1 MNKVQRLSKGYH
13 LFWMREPSRVGYK
26 RYIQIFF
33 NKPHFIHFK
42 LSKYLNKQGNSM
54 AKNKNQNENTTQT
67 NEKSNVTTQTNQ
79 NSERIS
85 RAEFLRRRIEG
96 KKRTIDL
103 NSNAQVFVSD
113 SIAGTEIFSDLR
125 MLDAMDSTIRKLWGN
140 GVDSQDAE
148 TWVKEINSIK
158 ESINELQ
165 NKGREIL
172 VKVGNVRHISNNVL
186 RRTILREIQAQNVKA
201 E

>member
-1 MNKVQRLSKGYH
+1 
-13 LFWMREPSRVGYK
+13 MREPSRVGYK

-33 NKPHFIHFK
+33 NKPHFIQFK

-54 AKNKNQNENTTQT
+54 AKNKNQNEN
-67 NEKSNVTTQTNQ
+67 TTQTNQ

>member
-1 MNKVQRLSKGYH
+1 
-13 LFWMREPSRVGYK
+13 
-26 RYIQIFF
+26 
-33 NKPHFIHFK
+33 
-42 LSKYLNKQGNSM
+42 
-54 AKNKNQNENTTQT
+54 
-67 NEKSNVTTQTNQ
+67 
-79 NSERIS
+79 
-85 RAEFLRRRIEG
+85 EFLRRRIEG

>member
-1 MNKVQRLSKGYH
+1 
-13 LFWMREPSRVGYK
+13 
-26 RYIQIFF
+26 
-33 NKPHFIHFK
+33 
-42 LSKYLNKQGNSM
+42 M

-67 NEKSNVTTQTNQ
+67 NEKSNVTTQTNEKSNVTTQTNQ
-79 NSERIS
+79 NSERMS

>member
-1 MNKVQRLSKGYH
+1 
-13 LFWMREPSRVGYK
+13 
-26 RYIQIFF
+26 
-33 NKPHFIHFK
+33 
-42 LSKYLNKQGNSM
+42 M

-158 ESINELQ
+158 ESINE
-165 NKGREIL
+165 
-172 VKVGNVRHISNNVL
+172 
-186 RRTILREIQAQNVKA
+186 
-201 E
+201 

>member
-1 MNKVQRLSKGYH
+1 
-13 LFWMREPSRVGYK
+13 
-26 RYIQIFF
+26 
-33 NKPHFIHFK
+33 
-42 LSKYLNKQGNSM
+42 M

-67 NEKSNVTTQTNQ
+67 NQKSNVTTQTNQ

>member
-1 MNKVQRLSKGYH
+1 
-13 LFWMREPSRVGYK
+13 
-26 RYIQIFF
+26 
-33 NKPHFIHFK
+33 
-42 LSKYLNKQGNSM
+42 M

-67 NEKSNVTTQTNQ
+67 NEKANVATQTNQ

-85 RAEFLRRRIEG
+85 RAEFLKRRIEG

-140 GVDSQDAE
+140 GVDSKDAE
-148 TWVKEINSIK
+148 IWVKEINSIK

>member
-1 MNKVQRLSKGYH
+1 
-13 LFWMREPSRVGYK
+13 
-26 RYIQIFF
+26 
-33 NKPHFIHFK
+33 
-42 LSKYLNKQGNSM
+42 
-54 AKNKNQNENTTQT
+54 
-67 NEKSNVTTQTNQ
+67 
-79 NSERIS
+79 
-85 RAEFLRRRIEG
+85 
-96 KKRTIDL
+96 
-103 NSNAQVFVSD
+103 
-113 SIAGTEIFSDLR
+113 

-140 GVDSQDAE
+140 GVDSKDAE

>member
-1 MNKVQRLSKGYH
+1 
-13 LFWMREPSRVGYK
+13 MREPSRVGYK

-33 NKPHFIHFK
+33 NKPHFIQFK

-67 NEKSNVTTQTNQ
+67 NEKANVTTQTNQ

-85 RAEFLRRRIEG
+85 RAEFLKRRIEG

>member
-1 MNKVQRLSKGYH
+1 
-13 LFWMREPSRVGYK
+13 
-26 RYIQIFF
+26 
-33 NKPHFIHFK
+33 
-42 LSKYLNKQGNSM
+42 M
-54 AKNKNQNENTTQT
+54 AKNKNENENLNNTDKENQKIVTNTNQT
-67 NEKSNVTTQTNQ
+67 IQ
-79 NSERIS
+79 NSEEKRIS
-85 RAEFLRRRIEG
+85 RAEFLRRRIEN

-140 GVDSQDAE
+140 GIQSEDAE
-148 TWVKEINSIK
+148 KWVKEISSIK
-158 ESINELQ
+158 ESINKLQ
-165 NKGREIL
+165 NTGREIL

-186 RRTILREIQAQNVKA
+186 RRTILREIQKQGAKV

>member
-1 MNKVQRLSKGYH
+1 M
-13 LFWMREPSRVGYK
+13 
-26 RYIQIFF
+26 
-33 NKPHFIHFK
+33 
-42 LSKYLNKQGNSM
+42 
-54 AKNKNQNENTTQT
+54 
-67 NEKSNVTTQTNQ
+67 
-79 NSERIS
+79 
-85 RAEFLRRRIEG
+85 RRRIED

-140 GVDSQDAE
+140 GVASEDADK
-148 TWVKEINSIK
+148 WVKEISSVKENIK
-158 ESINELQ
+158 NLQ
-165 NKGREIL
+165 ITGKEIL

-186 RRTILREIQAQNVKA
+186 RRTILKEIQAQSTKT

>member
-1 MNKVQRLSKGYH
+1 
-13 LFWMREPSRVGYK
+13 
-26 RYIQIFF
+26 
-33 NKPHFIHFK
+33 
-42 LSKYLNKQGNSM
+42 M
-54 AKNKNQNENTTQT
+54 AKNKTQNENNTNKENVTNTTQT
-67 NEKSNVTTQTNQ
+67 TQNLEERKMSR
-79 NSERIS
+79 SE
-85 RAEFLRRRIEG
+85 FMRRRIED

-140 GVDSQDAE
+140 GVASEDADK
-148 TWVKEINSIK
+148 WVKEISSVKENIK
-158 ESINELQ
+158 NLQ
-165 NKGREIL
+165 ITGKEIL

-186 RRTILREIQAQNVKA
+186 RRTILKEIQAQSAKT

>member
-1 MNKVQRLSKGYH
+1 
-13 LFWMREPSRVGYK
+13 
-26 RYIQIFF
+26 
-33 NKPHFIHFK
+33 
-42 LSKYLNKQGNSM
+42 M

-67 NEKSNVTTQTNQ
+67 NEKSNVTTQINQ

-140 GVDSQDAE
+140 GVDSKDAE

-186 RRTILREIQAQNVKA
+186 RRTILREIQAQSVKA

>member
-1 MNKVQRLSKGYH
+1 
-13 LFWMREPSRVGYK
+13 
-26 RYIQIFF
+26 
-33 NKPHFIHFK
+33 
-42 LSKYLNKQGNSM
+42 M
-54 AKNKNQNENTTQT
+54 AKNKNKNENTTQT

-140 GVDSQDAE
+140 GVDSKDAE